1 MFQNHA
7 QELSRVRECLQMLLS
22 SQPARDSLPA
32 RNIHLG
38 FDVCHE
44 NVAFALK
51 YYLWKFS

>member
-7 QELSRVRECLQMLLS
+7 RELSRVRECLQMLLS